1 MRHAQDNTA
10 SGLPAP
16 TTIPFAQ
23 YRRALAFVA
32 PYWRGFALVTLLGL
46 LSTAVALAQ
55 PYISRLLIDD
65 ALLRHNMSAL
75 AKIAALMVAV
85 TTVGFAV
92 NIASSYR
99 YVRLSAEVLFDMRLA
114 VFRHLQQ
121 LSPRFFAKSKLGDI
135 VSRINNDIGEVQRIC
150 ADTLLSVLSNVLFL
164 V

>member
-1 MRHAQDNTA
+1 MTE
-10 SGLPAP
+10 P
-16 TTIPFAQ
+16 TSIPIAQ

-32 PYWRGFALVTLLGL
+32 PYWRGFVFVALLGL

-75 AKIAALMVAV
+75 GKIAALMVAV
-85 TTVGFAV
+85 TIVGFAV

-114 VFRHLQQ
+114 GFRHLPE
-121 LSPRFFAKSKLGDI
+121 LSPRFFPYSTLGDI
-135 VSRINNDIGEVQRIC
+135 VSRICSVTCEVHHTC
-150 ADTLLSVLSNVLFL
+150 SGT
-164 V
+164 